1 MAILQMLNDDI
12 LFLISFLCNDYTFK
26 KEFKT
31 LGLKMA
37 AILGIIGSTLKTVA
51 V

>member
-1 MAILQMLNDDI
+1 MTIP
-12 LFLISFLCNDYTFK
+12 SFK

-37 AILGIIGSTLKTVA
+37 AILGIIALKKQWLYNVTKSS
-51 V
+51 